1 MAIAP
6 IEIALK
12 LDNDHDIV
20 KPKPSQ
26 IGPILLA
33 LALGLTG
40 ALLNSYPIELAY
52 SIFLV
57 LGNLAFIIAAAYLRP
72 ALTLLCALICVAPL
86 LIIWGHPFGFL
97 TFGCEALFVSYLRSR
112 GWYLPTADFLYWLVI
127 GMPLTALLIEFT
139 TSNAPE
145 YLIFSLFKQSIN
157 GIFYTALAVIFIF
170 VFDDKLSGWIK
181 SQQPALVKNLK
192 QYLQYILWVMSAF
205 FVVGVCLFLSRSLTN
220 IQEQQFQDKLDISS
234 QYVGRIIESYV
245 DEHKKAITQVANKL
259 SVIEPDNYDDALT
272 KVHKIYPG
280 FLTMLI
286 ANQDGNLATSSPR
299 ALMENLPPSGFS
311 VADRSY
317 FSQAFFQQSLYVSS
331 VFLGRG
337 FGADPIIAISAPIY
351 ANDNVNKHNKPVGIV
366 EGSLNLNL
374 FAQVNRYAA
383 NDREIDLVLT
393 DENDNVIYADMDL
406 VLATLSKF
414 NFSLEQANTQHQLL
428 TIDTYGANKQRYL
441 YRQSVL
447 NNGWKIFVLIEHRQ
461 ILALVEQQYLT
472 IFISLF
478 VIFILVIVLANQF
491 ARTLSRPLAFALK
504 ELAHGG
510 GKNGYKTMPYVAPTD
525 FLILYEELQQSKE
538 RLLKQQFILEDIVE
552 KRTKALNQANTAL
565 KKLANKDSLTGL
577 YNRRYLEDKFSEL
590 QAILAR
596 NNATMLVAMLDLDH
610 FKKLNDEYGHLMGD
624 HCLKYVAEVM
634 NHKFP
639 RRSDIVARF
648 GGEEFI
654 IVAQH
659 DEQGIMLDKLEE
671 LRQEIAQH
679 HFEHDTGE
687 LLSVTISIGV
697 VTANA
702 TYSEKTTDWIT
713 LADEQLY
720 QAKDNGRN
728 QLSINQLAHISH
740 N

>member
-12 LDNDHDIV
+12 LDNDDDIV

-52 SIFLV
+52 NIYLV

-72 ALTLLCALICVAPL
+72 ALTLLCALICVAPF

-112 GWYLPTADFLYWLVI
+112 GWYLPTADFLYWLII
-127 GMPLTALLIEFT
+127 GMPLTAVLIEFT

-145 YLIFSLFKQSIN
+145 YLIFALFKQSIN
-157 GIFYTALAVIFIF
+157 GIFYTALAVILIF
-170 VFDDKLSGWIK
+170 VFGDKLNGWIK
-181 SQQPALVKNLK
+181 SQQPPLVKNLK

-220 IQEQQFQDKLDISS
+220 IQDQQFQDKLDISS
-234 QYVGRIIESYV
+234 HYVGRIIERYV
-245 DEHKKAITQVANKL
+245 DEHEKAIVQVANTL
-259 SVIEPDNYDDALT
+259 SVIEPNHYDDALT
-272 KVHKIYPG
+272 KVHKIHPG

-299 ALMENLPPSGFS
+299 TLMENLPNSGFS

-317 FSQAFFQQSLYVSS
+317 FSQAFFQQSLYISS

-351 ANDNVNKHNKPVGIV
+351 AHDNANKNNKPVGIV

-374 FAQVNRYAA
+374 FEQVNRFTA
-383 NDREIDLVLT
+383 NDREINLVLT
-393 DENDNVIYADMDL
+393 DENDNIIYADATL
-406 VLATLSKF
+406 ALATLSKF
-414 NFSLEQANTQHQLL
+414 NFSLEHANAKHQLL

-441 YRQSVL
+441 HRQSVL
-447 NNGWKIFVLIEHRQ
+447 NNGWKMFFLIEHRQ

-478 VIFILVIVLANQF
+478 VVFILVIALAHQF

-504 ELAHGG
+504 ELAQGG

-525 FLILYEELQQSKE
+525 FLILYDELQQSKE
-538 RLLKQQFILEDIVE
+538 RLLKQQFILEDKVE
-552 KRTKALNQANTAL
+552 TRTQALNEANRAL
-565 KKLANKDSLTGL
+565 KKLVNKDSLTGL
-577 YNRRYLEDKFSEL
+577 YNRRYLNNKFSEL

-596 NNATMLVAMLDLDH
+596 NNATMLLAMLDLDH

-624 HCLKYVAEVM
+624 RCLKYVAEVM
-634 NHKFP
+634 SNKFP

-654 IVAQH
+654 IVTQH
-659 DEQGIMLDKLEE
+659 DEQGIMLENFEE

-679 HFEHDTGE
+679 QFEHDTGE
-687 LLSVTISIGV
+687 MISVTISIGV

-702 TYSEKTTDWIT
+702 TYSEKITDWIT

-728 QLSINQLAHISH
+728 QLSINQLVHISH